1 MFLVGSIWDLGTS
14 CYGLE
19 ALCFEAESTVTQWE
33 GNVCQCGIGGTP
45 HTPQTDRGWR
55 PLLVFKA
62 LFWFWEPPETL
73 GGFWLNRRELRLLS

>member
-33 GNVCQCGIGGTP
+33 GNVCQCGIWGNTSYSP
-45 HTPQTDRGWR
+45 D
-55 PLLVFKA
+55 
-62 LFWFWEPPETL
+62 
-73 GGFWLNRRELRLLS
+73 